1 MARNDAYRTIHFTP
15 GFFMDRFHPLAA
27 ALLAAA
33 LFGVLHSGADA
44 QEIYKWT
51 DGNGKVHY
59 GDRTAA
65 PVSSTKLAIP
75 AAPRRQPSVVPA
87 SAAGAQRHS
96 SLMSHSA
103 SQRKSV
109 PVNPALVAPACKQLI
124 EKIAVVPA
132 GTNWEALYRQFD
144 SACPGIA
151 YECVEYRSSPEN
163 NRCMW
168 VERLGSRVLNRS
180 RYP

>member
-1 MARNDAYRTIHFTP
+1 MPRISTSR
-15 GFFMDRFHPLAA
+15 FFMNRFQPLAS

-33 LFGVLHSGADA
+33 LLGVFHSNAA
-44 QEIYKWT
+44 VQEVYKWT
-51 DGNGKVHY
+51 DENGKVHY
-59 GDRTAA
+59 GDRGAA
-65 PVSSTKLAIP
+65 PVSSAKLAIP
-75 AAPRRQPSVVPA
+75 VAPPSQPPLVRAA
-87 SAAGAQRHS
+87 AANSQRHS
-96 SLMSHSA
+96 PSLPHHA

-109 PVNPALVAPACKQLI
+109 PVNPALVAPACKPLI
-124 EKIAVVPA
+124 DKIAVVPP

-151 YECVEYRSSPEN
+151 YECVEYRSRPEN
-163 NRCMW
+163 NRCTW